1 MKSTISS
8 GPQQGGTE
16 LKLVK
21 AWSLYIHN
29 FYNIFDRFTYNYHEK
44 KKWKKKKTYDQD
56 KKIMS

>member
-44 KKWKKKKTYDQD
+44 KKKKKRRLMIKI
-56 KKIMS
+56 KK

>member
-44 KKWKKKKTYDQD
+44 KKEKKRRLMIKIKK
-56 KKIMS
+56 

>member
-44 KKWKKKKTYDQD
+44 KNEKKRRLMIKIKK
-56 KKIMS
+56 

>member
-44 KKWKKKKTYDQD
+44 KWKKKEDLW
-56 KKIMS
+56 SR